1 MDTPL
6 ASSPQPSPRKRMSL
20 QTLIADGTRAVT
32 RFPMGFAYLVALCL
46 WLLILTWLDNQPG
59 DNVCI
64 AFSYCLTVGL
74 LLSLDIPLWTS
85 FAGKPRLSRPIQGG
99 ANAILAADFI
109 FLLMH
114 GSALGMAGWISHISV
129 VTALTVALLFVPD
142 RRRGAAA
149 WYYSYAQITN
159 LITTAIISL
168 AMWLAAALI
177 YGTVDLLFGVH
188 TWKLM
193 PTLGIIFALFVPLT
207 IFMGRIPPVHNID
220 AAAGGH
226 TLSRFERGLIKFLLM
241 PLALIYMGI
250 LYAYGFKILFTFTL
264 PVGMV
269 VYPVTGF
276 TAVCLLLIFLLE
288 RTDDD
293 PVIPRIRRA
302 LPIAMLPLLVL
313 MSVSVLYRIGEYGIT
328 VSRLY
333 VLTFN
338 LWAYGAMIYLIV
350 IRNRRFYWV
359 PMSFALLFVAVSII
373 PGANYTSLTYSYMQ
387 SRVMDAFTRAGA
399 TAFPLDREQV
409 AALRDKLPDADW
421 TLLSSRLE
429 YIDDHRDHS
438 YTAHI
443 VSFPVR
449 TSSWETDEL
458 FDTDIVDIE
467 AVSPLVEYDFEA
479 KESISIPEG
488 YTYVSRQSFTQRN
501 FRVDNPLYYEAPLT
515 DSLTLALD
523 IRWVCNRTNGAALHR
538 MRIPLADRQ
547 MDDAMFV
554 PTSVTCRYDSA
565 EYADSGRIQYF
576 SISGLLF
583 TEFNIS
589 K

>member
-6 ASSPQPSPRKRMSL
+6 ASSPQPTPRRRMSL
-20 QTLIADGTRAVT
+20 QALIADGTRAVT
-32 RFPMGFAYLVALCL
+32 RFQMGFAYLIALCL
-46 WLLILTWLDNQPG
+46 WLLTLTWLDNQPG
-59 DNVCI
+59 ENVCI
-64 AFSYCLTVGL
+64 AFSYCLTAGL
-74 LLSLDIPLWTS
+74 LLSLDIPLWTN
-85 FAGKPRLSRPIQGG
+85 FAGKPGLSLPIQAV
-99 ANAILAADFI
+99 ANVLLAIDFI

-114 GSALGMAGWISHISV
+114 GSVLGMAGWISHISV
-129 VTALTVALLFVPD
+129 MTALTVALLFVPD

-149 WYYSYAQITN
+149 WYYSYTQIAN

-188 TWKLM
+188 SWKLM
-193 PTLGIIFALFVPLT
+193 PTLGIVFALFVPFT
-207 IFMGRIPPVHNID
+207 IFMGRIPTVHDID
-220 AAAGGH
+220 AEAADH
-226 TLSRFERGLIKFLLM
+226 TLSRFEHGLIKFLLM

-250 LYAYGFKILFTFTL
+250 LYAYGLKILFTFTL

-288 RTDDD
+288 RTAGDT
-293 PVIPRIRRA
+293 VMPRIRRA
-302 LPIAMLPLLVL
+302 LPVAMLPLLVL

-338 LWAYGAMIYLIV
+338 LWAYAAMIYLI
-350 IRNRRFYWV
+350 ITRGRRFSWI
-359 PMSFALLFVAVSII
+359 PMSFGLLFLAVSII

-387 SRVMDAFTRAGA
+387 SRVRAAFTRAGA

-409 AALRDKLPDADW
+409 AALRDKLSDADW
-421 TLLSSRLE
+421 ALLSSRLE
-429 YIDDHRDHS
+429 YLDDHRDHS
-438 YTAHI
+438 YTAPI
-443 VSFPVR
+443 VSFPVK

-458 FDTDIVDIE
+458 FDTDIVTVE
-467 AVSPLVEYDFEA
+467 AVSLPVEYDFEA

-488 YTYVSRQSFTQRN
+488 YTYVSRQSFTRRN
-501 FRVDNPLYYEAPLT
+501 FCVDNPLYYEASLT

-523 IRWVCNRTNGAALHR
+523 IRWLCNRTNGAALHQ
-538 MRIPLADRQ
+538 MRISLADRP

-554 PTSVTCRYDSA
+554 PTSVTCRYDST
-565 EYADSGRIQYF
+565 EYADSGKIQYL

-583 TEFNIS
+583 TNFNIS

>member
-1 MDTPL
+1 
-6 ASSPQPSPRKRMSL
+6 
-20 QTLIADGTRAVT
+20 
-32 RFPMGFAYLVALCL
+32 
-46 WLLILTWLDNQPG
+46 
-59 DNVCI
+59 
-64 AFSYCLTVGL
+64 
-74 LLSLDIPLWTS
+74 
-85 FAGKPRLSRPIQGG
+85 
-99 ANAILAADFI
+99 
-109 FLLMH
+109 
-114 GSALGMAGWISHISV
+114 
-129 VTALTVALLFVPD
+129 
-142 RRRGAAA
+142 
-149 WYYSYAQITN
+149 
-159 LITTAIISL
+159 
-168 AMWLAAALI
+168 MWLAAALI

-438 YTAHI
+438 YTATI

-479 KESISIPEG
+479 KETISIPEG

-565 EYADSGRIQYF
+565 EYADSGKIQYF

-583 TEFNIS
+583 TKFNIS
-589 K
+589 E